1 MRPSV
6 RFAAILGT
14 AAMLIGALPMP
25 SVATAQERLRDC
37 PAEEVHH
44 GKHEPRARVAL
55 QGVGRDRT
63 VKAGSRFTADRVN
76 DLLVTVQW
84 KFVEDDLVQ
93 RIHLIAP
100 DGAVYQ
106 RMAVPIP
113 ENRKTET
120 RVPVAGTWITQHSL
134 YGAWCVEVFLDGV
147 PEPVARRGF
156 VLNPSR

>member
-6 RFAAILGT
+6 RFAAILGAVAMLTSAVPAT
-14 AAMLIGALPMP
+14 AAPGRVG
-25 SVATAQERLRDC
+25 SCSTG
-37 PAEEVHH
+37 EVHR
-44 GKHEPRARVAL
+44 GRHEPRARVAL

-63 VKAGSRFTADRVN
+63 VKAGSHFTADRVN
-76 DLLVTVQW
+76 DLLVSVQW
-84 KFVEDDLVQ
+84 TFVEDDLVQ

-106 RMAVPIP
+106 RMAMAIP

-134 YGAWCVEVFLDGV
+134 YGAWCVEVYLDGV

-156 VLNPSR
+156 VLNPPR